1 MNPIDPAQSPG
12 GGKSP
17 SQFWPIDSAGES
29 TSRHFSVENVKIAI
43 SGKSGC
49 GNTTVSRLVA
59 ESLGLRFI
67 NFTFRALAE
76 EKGIDLAK
84 ILALAAEDDSWDRE
98 VDRRQAA
105 LAREEGGCV
114 LGSRLAVWLLEEAD
128 LKVYLRAK
136 PETRAR
142 RIMRREGGSLG
153 KVASFTARR
162 DREDRDRYL
171 RIYGIDNDD
180 YSFVDLVI
188 DTDMVEP
195 AEIAELIMEKL
206 KEKLAP

>member
-1 MNPIDPAQSPG
+1 MADRAASRRGSG
-12 GGKSP
+12 GN
-17 SQFWPIDSAGES
+17 I
-29 TSRHFSVENVKIAI
+29 KIAI

-76 EKGIDLAK
+76 EKGMDLAK
-84 ILALAAEDDSWDRE
+84 ILTLAAEDDSWDRE

-105 LAREEGGCV
+105 LAREEEGCV

-128 LKVYLRAK
+128 LKVYLRAR

-153 KVASFTARR
+153 KIASFTARR

-171 RIYGIDNDD
+171 RIYGIDNDN

-188 DTDMVEP
+188 DTDTVEP
-195 AEIAELIMEKL
+195 AEITELIIEKL
-206 KEKLAP
+206 KEKIGLQKA